1 MISRLKLNSIAL
13 FLCVSTVFF
22 LSACAPLPQEK
33 VHESSETPQV
43 HALGDSDIGAFYRIA
58 NVTDEIPGTL
68 LRQEP
73 LEPHQSLE
81 YAAGNIRLLYS
92 STEGLFGQ
100 STVSVSGAL
109 FLPEGTPPKEG
120 WPLMAWTHG
129 TVGIADIC
137 APSYNGRQSRD
148 TTYLNY
154 WLANGYAIV
163 ASDYQG
169 LGTPGTHP
177 YLATRPEAYSNLDAI
192 RAVQRADFPVSDAV
206 VLFGQSQGGGA
217 ALATG
222 GFAQSYAPELDIR
235 GIVATGP
242 PYFSAEALVALGKV
256 RPRDVVDPKLGY
268 NFLAMAML
276 EMIDSTF
283 KIKDFVSDKG
293 LFLAKATGNT
303 CYAQLKK
310 RIKNEELTYNQA
322 FKHSPTKR
330 LQKAFERME
339 YATLALPMPA
349 FIGTG
354 GKDKDAPVRMQQALV
369 RDACK
374 AGSKIQA
381 QFYATGTHGSVVN
394 GSTEDSS
401 KFVSAAF
408 AGEQL
413 PGNCESLPY

>member
-1 MISRLKLNSIAL
+1 MNTVISSFRPRAATVSL
-13 FLCVSTVFF
+13 FICTV
-22 LSACAPLPQEK
+22 LGVSACTQMQPVTDQAQP
-33 VHESSETPQV
+33 VHTT
-43 HALGDSDIGAFYRIA
+43 GDSDIGAFYQIDDISNRA
-58 NVTDEIPGTL
+58 PGTL

-73 LEPHQSLE
+73 LEEHQSLE

-92 STEGLFGQ
+92 STEGLFGRE
-100 STVSVSGAL
+100 TIAVSGAL
-109 FLPEGTPPKEG
+109 FLPEGTPPEGG
-120 WPLMAWTHG
+120 WPLLAWTHG
-129 TVGIADIC
+129 TVGIADVC
-137 APSYNGRQSRD
+137 APSWNGRQSRD

-177 YLATRPEAYSNLDAI
+177 YLATRPESYSNLDII

-222 GFAQSYAPELDIR
+222 GFARSYAPELDIK

-242 PYFSAEALVALGKV
+242 PYFSAEALVALNKV

-276 EMIDSTF
+276 EMIDPTF
-283 KIKDFVSDKG
+283 RIEDYASSDG
-293 LFLAKATGNT
+293 LLLAQAMEDT
-303 CYAQLKK
+303 CYAQLKT
-310 RIKNEELTYNQA
+310 RIKNDELTYNMA
-322 FKHSPTKR
+322 FDLSPTER
-330 LQKAFERME
+330 LETAFQRME
-339 YATLALPMPA
+339 YATLNLPMPV
-349 FIGTG
+349 FLGTG

-369 RDACK
+369 RDACT
-374 AGSKIQA
+374 AGSRVQA
-381 QFYATGTHGSVVN
+381 QFYPTGTHGSVVN

-408 AGEQL
+408 AGEHI
-413 PGNCESLPY
+413 PGNCQNLPY

>member
-1 MISRLKLNSIAL
+1 MIPILKPFTLALSLCTGVSI
-13 FLCVSTVFF
+13 
-22 LSACAPLPQEK
+22 SACAT
-33 VHESSETPQV
+33 VVDSGTDTVRSAHV
-43 HALGDSDIGAFYRIA
+43 VGDSDIGAFYRMA
-58 NVTDEIPGTL
+58 EVPDKAPGTL

-73 LEPHQSLE
+73 LEAHQSLD
-81 YAAGNIRLLYS
+81 YAADNIRLLYS
-92 STEGLFGQ
+92 STEGLFEKDIIA
-100 STVSVSGAL
+100 VSGAL

-120 WPLMAWTHG
+120 WPLLAWTHG

-137 APSYNGRQSRD
+137 APSWNGRQSRD

-192 RAVQRADFPVSDAV
+192 RAVHRADFPVSDAV

-222 GFAQSYAPELDIR
+222 GFAQSYAPELDVK
-235 GIVATGP
+235 GVVATGP
-242 PYFSAEALVALGKV
+242 PYFSAEALIALDKV

-276 EMIDSTF
+276 GVIDPRF
-283 KIKDFVSDKG
+283 KIEDYTSKDG
-293 LFLAKATGNT
+293 LSAAKAADNT
-303 CYAQLKK
+303 CYVDIKK
-310 RIKNEELTYNQA
+310 RIKSEALTYNKT
-322 FKHSPTKR
+322 FTRSPTKR
-330 LQKAFERME
+330 LEKAFERME
-339 YATLALPMPA
+339 YATLALPMPV

-374 AGSKIQA
+374 AGARVQA
-381 QFYATGTHGSVVN
+381 HFYVTGTHGSVVN

-401 KFVSAAF
+401 KFVGAAF
-408 AGEQL
+408 AGGSL
-413 PGNCESLPY
+413 PGNCKNLPY

>member
-1 MISRLKLNSIAL
+1 MISIPRLFPVAFYLCASVALAACTAVAKSNSDQM
-13 FLCVSTVFF
+13 
-22 LSACAPLPQEK
+22 LPA
-33 VHESSETPQV
+33 
-43 HALGDSDIGAFYRIA
+43 HAVGDSDIGAFYRFDGVLDKA
-58 NVTDEIPGTL
+58 PGTL

-73 LEPHQSLE
+73 LEPHQSLD
-81 YAAGNIRLLYS
+81 YAADNIRLLYS
-92 STEGLFGQ
+92 STEGLFERDHIA
-100 STVSVSGAL
+100 VSGAL
-109 FLPEGTPPKEG
+109 FLPKGTPPKNG
-120 WPLMAWTHG
+120 WPLLAWTHG
-129 TVGIADIC
+129 TVGVADIC
-137 APSYNGRQSRD
+137 APSWNGRQSRD

-222 GFAQSYAPELDIR
+222 GFSQAYAPELDIR
-235 GIVATGP
+235 GIVSTGP
-242 PYFSAEALVALGKV
+242 PYFSAEALLALDKA

-276 EMIDSTF
+276 AMIDPDF
-283 KIKDFVSDKG
+283 KVEDYASEEG
-293 LFLAKATGNT
+293 LLLFKSIDNT

-310 RIKNEELTYNQA
+310 RIKRDELTYKQA
-322 FKHSPTKR
+322 YKHSPTKR
-330 LQKAFERME
+330 LEKAFERME

-374 AGSKIQA
+374 AGSRIQA

-408 AGEQL
+408 AGEPL
-413 PGNCESLPY
+413 PGNCENLPY

>member
-1 MISRLKLNSIAL
+1 MIAL
-13 FLCVSTVFF
+13 CLCINIVPVVVTAAVKTQS
-22 LSACAPLPQEK
+22 
-33 VHESSETPQV
+33 ESSKAT
-43 HALGDSDIGAFYRIA
+43 HAVGDSDIGAFYQID
-58 NVTDEIPGTL
+58 NVRDETPGIL
-68 LRQEP
+68 LREEP
-73 LEPHQSLE
+73 LEEHQSLE
-81 YAAGNIRLLYS
+81 YAAGNIRLLYT
-92 STEGLFGQ
+92 STEGLFEQ
-100 STVSVSGAL
+100 DIVAVSGAL

-120 WPLMAWTHG
+120 WPLLAWTHG
-129 TVGIADIC
+129 TVGIADTC
-137 APSYNGRQSRD
+137 APSFNGRQSRD

-276 EMIDSTF
+276 EMIDPTF
-283 KIKDFVSDKG
+283 SMEDYTSEEG
-293 LFLAKATGNT
+293 LLVANAVEDT
-303 CYAQLKK
+303 CYAQIKK
-310 RIKNEELTYNQA
+310 LIKSEGLTYNEA
-322 FKHSPTKR
+322 FKHAPTKR
-330 LQKAFERME
+330 LEKAFERME
-339 YATLALPMPA
+339 YPTLAMPMPA

-369 RDACK
+369 KDACK
-374 AGSKIQA
+374 AGSTIQA
-381 QFYATGTHGSVVN
+381 HFYVTGTHGSVVN

-413 PGNCESLPY
+413 PGNCENLPY

>member
-1 MISRLKLNSIAL
+1 MISVLKTFTITISL
-13 FLCVSTVFF
+13 
-22 LSACAPLPQEK
+22 LSAITCSAVTTDKNEPG
-33 VHESSETPQV
+33 SEETQQARAV
-43 HALGDSDIGAFYRIA
+43 GDSDIGAFYRIA
-58 NVTDEIPGTL
+58 DVTDKVPGTV

-81 YAAGNIRLLYS
+81 YAATNIRLLYT

-100 STVSVSGAL
+100 NIIAVSGAL
-109 FLPEGTPPKEG
+109 FLPEGAPPKNG
-120 WPLMAWTHG
+120 WPLLAWTHG
-129 TVGIADIC
+129 TVGIADTC
-137 APSYNGRQSRD
+137 APSFNGRQSRD

-177 YLATRPEAYSNLDAI
+177 YLATRPEAYSNLDVI
-192 RAVQRADFPVSDAV
+192 RAVQRGDFPVSDAV

-222 GFAQSYAPELDIR
+222 GFAQGYAPELDIR

-242 PYFSAEALVALGKV
+242 PYFSAEALIALNKV

-268 NFLAMAML
+268 NFLAMTML
-276 EMIDSTF
+276 EMIDRTF
-283 KIKDFVSDKG
+283 KVMDYASKEG
-293 LFLAKATGNT
+293 LAIAKAIDNT

-310 RIKNEELTYNQA
+310 RIVHEELTYNKA
-322 FKHSPTKR
+322 FKRSPTKR
-330 LQKAFERME
+330 LGKAFERME
-339 YATLALPMPA
+339 YVTLALPMPA

-374 AGSKIQA
+374 AGSRIQA
-381 QFYATGTHGSVVN
+381 QFYVTGTHGSVVN

-408 AGEQL
+408 AGKPI
-413 PGNCESLPY
+413 PGNCSSLPY

>member
-1 MISRLKLNSIAL
+1 MISIFKPSKIVVS
-13 FLCVSTVFF
+13 LCVGLAFSGVAAAT
-22 LSACAPLPQEK
+22 
-33 VHESSETPQV
+33 SELDPV
-43 HALGDSDIGAFYRIA
+43 WGGNSVGDSDIGAFYRIA
-58 NVTDEIPGTL
+58 SVTNRSPGTL

-73 LEPHQSLE
+73 LEAHQSLE
-81 YAAGNIRLLYS
+81 YAAGNVRLLYT
-92 STEGLFGQ
+92 STEGLFGKD
-100 STVSVSGAL
+100 VLAVSGAL
-109 FLPEGTPPKEG
+109 FLPAGTPPEGG
-120 WPLMAWTHG
+120 WPLLAWTHG
-129 TVGIADIC
+129 TVGVADIC
-137 APSYNGRQSRD
+137 APSWNGRQSRD

-192 RAVQRADFPVSDAV
+192 RAVQRADFPVSDTV

-242 PYFSAEALVALGKV
+242 PYFSAEALIALDKV

-268 NFLAMAML
+268 NFLAMVML
-276 EMIDSTF
+276 GMIDSTF
-283 KIKDFVSDKG
+283 EMEGFVSSDI
-293 LFLAKATGNT
+293 LPVAKAVDNT
-303 CYAQLKK
+303 CYVDIKK
-310 RIKNEELTYNQA
+310 RIKREQITYNKA
-322 FKHSPTKR
+322 FKQSPTKR
-330 LQKAFERME
+330 LTKAFQRME
-339 YATLALPMPA
+339 YPTLELPMPA

-374 AGSKIQA
+374 AGSRIQA
-381 QFYATGTHGSVVN
+381 QFYVTGTHGSVVN

-408 AGEQL
+408 AGEIL
-413 PGNCESLPY
+413 PGNCENLPY